1 MNSSRSFVTGA
12 SLRPR
17 EFILP
22 WSGRG
27 INYTER
33 DIAAVVAVM
42 READPLTQGIYLEQF
57 QNIFSD
63 YHDDGGYAFAVSS
76 CAAALELAADLIK
89 VEQGDEIIIP
99 AHTYVASAI
108 PFARRGA
115 KIIWADIDPDF
126 RVVTAETLERCVT
139 SRTKAIVVVH
149 LYGMNAPMDEIMDLA
164 AKRDFIVIE
173 DCAQSL
179 GASYKEKKSGTHGH
193 IACYSFHAQKNI
205 TTLGEGGMI
214 TFKSSEY
221 ANLLPGL
228 RHNGHHPFPVSR
240 ECYWIP
246 AMVNV
251 DFDIEG
257 VWPHNFSLG
266 EAQCALG
273 ISLMSRLDEVNERR
287 RRNAR
292 WLIDNLSD
300 YTELEFQKIPN
311 GSTHSY
317 HLLSARYN
325 GVETGKNRNDLIKL
339 LAFQFKVQA
348 VVQYYPLYRY
358 PLFVKAGL
366 TEARCPHTDLFFDN
380 MVSFPFYE
388 WYSEKQLEYLLSSIK
403 GAVEMLRCT

>member
-12 SLRPR
+12 SLRPQ

-27 INYTER
+27 INYTEQ

-42 READPLTQGIYLEQF
+42 READPLTQGIYLERF
-57 QNIFSD
+57 QNIFSG
-63 YHDDGGYAFAVSS
+63 YHDGVYAFAVSS
-76 CAAALELAADLIK
+76 GSAALELAAALIK
-89 VEQGDEIIIP
+89 IEQGDEIVIP

-126 RVVTAETLERCVT
+126 RVVTAESIERCVT
-139 SRTKAIVVVH
+139 SRTKAVVVVH
-149 LYGMNAPMDEIMDLA
+149 LYGLNAPMDEIMDLA
-164 AKRDFIVIE
+164 EKRDFIVIE

-179 GASYKEKKSGTHGH
+179 GASYKGKKSGAHGH

-221 ANLLPGL
+221 SDILPGL
-228 RHNGHHPFPVSR
+228 RHNGHHPFPISR

-257 VWPHNFSLG
+257 VWPYNFSIG

-300 YTELEFQKIPN
+300 CKELEFQKIPH
-311 GSTHSY
+311 GSTHTY
-317 HLLSARYN
+317 HLLSAKYN
-325 GVETGKNRNDLIKL
+325 GTATAKNRDDLIKL
-339 LAFQFKVQA
+339 LAFQFRVQA

-366 TEARCPHTDLFFDN
+366 AEAKCPHTDFFFDN
-380 MVSFPFYE
+380 MLSFPFYE
-388 WYSEKQLEYLLSSIK
+388 WYSEKKMEYLFSSIRK
-403 GAVEMLRCT
+403 AIEILRRT